1 MTIPAGTGVILT
13 LPNEGVT
20 LHNFSIDALGIDVDI
35 APRATEEVVINALA
49 GAYEFYCNVPGH
61 KEAGMVGTLIA
72 E

>member
-1 MTIPAGTGVILT
+1 MILT

-20 LHNFSIDALGIDVDI
+20 LHNFSVDALGIDVDI
-35 APRATEEVVINALA
+35 APGVTEEVVINVLA
-49 GAYEFYCNVPGH
+49 GAYDFYCNVPGH